1 MTDLLE
7 TLRDSWRTK
16 FSARALEEILQAV
29 RGNRVGDTA
38 WLSQYRLLSAF
49 HEDPVDDAED
59 LARRRIVNWAAAV
72 AGVRGSVQLEHW
84 KSAIREAPDR
94 LRVEIAGTAL
104 RNRDRGDC

>member
-16 FSARALEEILQAV
+16 FSARALEETLQAV

-38 WLSQYRLLSAF
+38 WLSQYRLLSAL

-59 LARRRIVNWAAAV
+59 LARRRIVNRTAAV
-72 AGVRGSVQLEHW
+72 AGVRGCVQLEHR
-84 KSAIREAPDR
+84 KCTTGEALDG
-94 LRVEIAGTAL
+94 LRVEIAGT
-104 RNRDRGDC
+104 